1 MKGLLVTIALLL
13 SACGTVQGPQSHGGP
28 VQDQVSLI
36 DALRKTVT
44 VDISGT
50 ISQPFLSPQS
60 GTAVRLSGGP
70 LTTPADAQLFEY
82 RSASAAGADANQIR
96 RDGSGTATTQISWIA
111 PPHFFLKGRVLV
123 LYVGSDAAVVSLL
136 NSVLGTQFAGR

>member
-1 MKGLLVTIALLL
+1 VKDLLVLIALLL
-13 SACGTVQGPQSHGGP
+13 TACGTVQGPQSYGGP

-50 ISQPFLSPQS
+50 VSQPFLNPQS

-70 LTTPADAQLFEY
+70 LTTPADVQLFEY
-82 RSASAAGADANQIR
+82 RSTSAASADANQIR
-96 RDGSGTATTQISWIA
+96 RDGSGTGTTQISWVA

-123 LYVGSDAAVVSLL
+123 LYVGSDAAVVRLL
-136 NSVLGTQFAGR
+136 NSVLGAQFAGR